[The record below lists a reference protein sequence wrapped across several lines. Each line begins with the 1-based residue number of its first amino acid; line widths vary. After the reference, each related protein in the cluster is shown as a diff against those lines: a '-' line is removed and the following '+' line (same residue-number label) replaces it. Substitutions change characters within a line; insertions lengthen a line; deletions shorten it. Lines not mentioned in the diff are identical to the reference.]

1 MQRIIQVGNLKIK
14 YTLIIKN
21 VKNINM
27 HIEKTGEII
36 VSCNQYVPVS
46 KVDEFVASK
55 CKWLVDKVNEI
66 HRKQSLLNDQN
77 YYLYLGKR
85 YKIEIIHSYTS
96 GCKILGSNFVI
107 YKKENDEIEKIIQNF
122 EKQQCIQLMSKK
134 MNDVY
139 HMMSFDYNLQLPSLK
154 IRSMDTRW
162 GSCMPRK
169 NQITLNSKLI
179 HYDEKFMDYVI
190 LHEYAHLI
198 QPNHSKAFY
207 QVIEKYMPD
216 YKKISE
222 NGPKLL
228 GIEDEI

>member
-1 MQRIIQVGNLKIK
+1 MQRIIQVGNIKIK

-27 HIEKTGEII
+27 HIEKSGEII

-55 CKWLVDKVNEI
+55 CKWLVEKVTEI

-85 YKIEIIHSYTS
+85 YKIEIINSYTS
-96 GCKILGSNFVI
+96 GCKLVGNNFII
-107 YKKENDEIEKIIQNF
+107 YKKENEDIEKIIQNF

-139 HMMSFDYNLQLPSLK
+139 QMMSMDYNIQLPSLK
-154 IRSMDTRW
+154 IRNMDTRW

-179 HYDEKFMDYVI
+179 HYDERFMDYVV

-198 QPNHSKAFY
+198 QPNHSKSFY

-216 YKKISE
+216 YKKVSE

>member
-1 MQRIIQVGNLKIK
+1 MQRIIQVGNIKIK

-36 VSCNQYVPVS
+36 VSCNQYVPVN

-66 HRKQSLLNDQN
+66 HRKQSILNDQN

-85 YKIEIIHSYTS
+85 YKIEIVQSYTS
-96 GCKILGSNFVI
+96 GCKIIGSNFVI

-134 MNDVY
+134 MKDAY
-139 HMMSFDYNLQLPSLK
+139 EMMSLDYNLQLPSLK
-154 IRSMDTRW
+154 IRNMDTRW

-228 GIEDEI
+228 GIEEEI

>member
-1 MQRIIQVGNLKIK
+1 MQRIIQVGNIKIK

-27 HIEKTGEII
+27 HIEKNGEII

-66 HRKQSLLNDQN
+66 HRKQTLLNDQN

-85 YKIEIIHSYTS
+85 YKIEIINSYTS
-96 GCKILGSNFVI
+96 GCKIEGSKFII
-107 YKKENDEIEKIIQNF
+107 YKKESEEIDKIIQNF
-122 EKQQCIQLMSKK
+122 EKQQCIQLMCKK

-139 HMMSFDYNLQLPSLK
+139 QMMSMDYNIQLPSLK
-154 IRSMDTRW
+154 IRNMDTRW

-179 HYDEKFMDYVI
+179 HYEEKFMDYVV

-198 QPNHSKAFY
+198 QPNHSKSFY

-216 YKKISE
+216 YKRISE

>member
-1 MQRIIQVGNLKIK
+1 MQRIIQVGNIKIK

-36 VSCNQYVPVS
+36 VSCNQYVPIS

-55 CKWLVDKVNEI
+55 CKWLVEKVNEI

-85 YKIEIIHSYTS
+85 YKIEIIHSYAS

-139 HMMSFDYNLQLPSLK
+139 HMMSFDYKLQLPSLK

-198 QPNHSKAFY
+198 QPNHSKSFY

-228 GIEDEI
+228 GIEGEI

>member
-27 HIEKTGEII
+27 HIEKNGEII

-55 CKWLVDKVNEI
+55 CKWLVEKVNEI

>member
-1 MQRIIQVGNLKIK
+1 MQRIIQVGNIKIK

-27 HIEKTGEII
+27 HIEKNGEII

-66 HRKQSLLNDQN
+66 HRKQTLLNDQN

-85 YKIEIIHSYTS
+85 YKIEIINSYTS
-96 GCKILGSNFVI
+96 GCKIEGSKFII
-107 YKKENDEIEKIIQNF
+107 YKKESEEIDKIIQNF
-122 EKQQCIQLMSKK
+122 EKQQCIQLMCKK
-134 MNDVY
+134 MNEVY
-139 HMMSFDYNLQLPSLK
+139 QMMSMDYNIQLPSLK
-154 IRSMDTRW
+154 IRNMDTRW

-179 HYDEKFMDYVI
+179 HYEEKFMDYVV

-198 QPNHSKAFY
+198 QPNHSKSFY

-216 YKKISE
+216 YKRISE

>member
-1 MQRIIQVGNLKIK
+1 MQRIIQVGNIKIK

-27 HIEKTGEII
+27 HIEKNGEII
-36 VSCNQYVPVS
+36 VSCNQYVPVN

-66 HRKQSLLNDQN
+66 HRKQTLLNDQN

-85 YKIEIIHSYTS
+85 YKIEIINSYTS
-96 GCKILGSNFVI
+96 GCKIEGSKFII
-107 YKKENDEIEKIIQNF
+107 YKKESEEIDKIIQNF
-122 EKQQCIQLMSKK
+122 EKQQCIQLMCKK

-139 HMMSFDYNLQLPSLK
+139 QMMSMDYNIQLPSLK
-154 IRSMDTRW
+154 IRNMDTRW

-179 HYDEKFMDYVI
+179 HYEEKFMDYVV

-198 QPNHSKAFY
+198 QPNHSKSFY

-216 YKKISE
+216 YKRISE

>member
-27 HIEKTGEII
+27 HIEKTGQII
-36 VSCNQYVPVS
+36 VSCNQYVPVT

-55 CKWLVDKVNEI
+55 CKWIVDKVNETQ
-66 HRKQSLLNDQN
+66 RKQLLLNDHN

-85 YKIEIIHSYTS
+85 YKIEIINSYTS
-96 GCKILGSNFVI
+96 GCKIVESKFVI
-107 YKKENDEIEKIIQNF
+107 YKKESDEIEKIIKNF
-122 EKQQCIQLMSKK
+122 EKQQCMQLMSRK
-134 MNDVY
+134 MREVY
-139 HMMSFDYNLQLPSLK
+139 QKMSSDYSIQLPNLK
-154 IRSMDTRW
+154 IRDMETRW

-179 HYDEKFMDYVI
+179 HYDEKFMDYVVI
-190 LHEYAHLI
+190 HEYAHLI

-216 YKKISE
+216 YKSVSE

-228 GIEDEI
+228 GIDEEI

>member
-1 MQRIIQVGNLKIK
+1 MQRIIQVGNIKIK

-27 HIEKTGEII
+27 HIEKNGEII

-66 HRKQSLLNDQN
+66 HRQQTLLNDQN

-85 YKIEIIHSYTS
+85 YKIEIINSYTS
-96 GCKILGSNFVI
+96 GCKIEGSKFII
-107 YKKENDEIEKIIQNF
+107 YKKESEEIDKIIQNF
-122 EKQQCIQLMSKK
+122 EKQQCIQLMCKK

-139 HMMSFDYNLQLPSLK
+139 QMMSMDYNIQLPSLK
-154 IRSMDTRW
+154 IRNMDTRW

-179 HYDEKFMDYVI
+179 HYEEKFMDYVV

-198 QPNHSKAFY
+198 QPNHSKSFY

-216 YKKISE
+216 YKRISE